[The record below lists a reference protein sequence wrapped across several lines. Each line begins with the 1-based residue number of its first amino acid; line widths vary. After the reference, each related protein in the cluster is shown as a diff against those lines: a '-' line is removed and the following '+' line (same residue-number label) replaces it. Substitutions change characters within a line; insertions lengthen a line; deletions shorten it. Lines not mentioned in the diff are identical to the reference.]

1 MEDESKE
8 KIVTPS
14 EKITTAKDYY
24 KQFDEKPE
32 KALNAILD
40 IRKFEIDLY
49 WKRTTYHWAFIAAII
64 TGYFIVTSSI
74 SKSNNGDSLKLQYF
88 LICLGIVFSTAWYFV
103 NRGSKYWQN
112 NWESHLDVLEDK
124 VIGPLYKM
132 NRSKTYFRDRF
143 WNLLD
148 SYPFSPTKI
157 NHLLSLFMI
166 FVWISLLIDFCLKN
180 FITDF
185 KFTLILS
192 FNKDSLLYI
201 LISIITLITLIF
213 MFFKG
218 RTDKEK
224 PEGKYTTVDFVK
236 RGIKNK

>member
-1 MEDESKE
+1 MEDESKD
-8 KIVTPS
+8 KVVSPS
-14 EKITTAKDYY
+14 EKFSTSEDYY
-24 KQFDEKPE
+24 KQFAEKPE
-32 KALNAILD
+32 KTLDAILD

-64 TGYFIVTSSI
+64 TGYFIVTSSMT
-74 SKSNNGDSLKLQYF
+74 KAANGDLLKLQYF
-88 LICLGIVFSTAWYFV
+88 LICLGIIFSTAWYFV

-124 VIGPLYKM
+124 VIGPLYKT
-132 NRSKTYFRDRF
+132 NLNKTYFRERF
-143 WNLLD
+143 WHLLD

-166 FVWISLLIDFCLKN
+166 FVWISLLLDFCLKN

-185 KFTLILS
+185 KFTLNLS

-201 LISIITLITLIF
+201 LISIITIVTLF
-213 MFFKG
+213 VMFTKG
-218 RTDKEK
+218 RTGKEK
-224 PEGKYTTVDFVK
+224 PEGKFTTIDFVK